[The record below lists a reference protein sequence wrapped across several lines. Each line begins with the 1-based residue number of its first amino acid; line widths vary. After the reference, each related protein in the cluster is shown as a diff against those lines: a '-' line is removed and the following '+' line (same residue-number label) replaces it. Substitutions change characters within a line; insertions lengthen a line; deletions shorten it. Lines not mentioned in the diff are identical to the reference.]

1 MAMAIRWKSV
11 TNVTETDM
19 LSSPVG
25 SAMAMATL
33 GVLHVQG
40 QAATN
45 ASPARVEAMTN
56 VVGVMVLAGMMERP
70 AFHVPAPAAMNAS
83 PARAEVMTT
92 ALRAAVMAEWNVMN
106 ATAMAK

>member
-1 MAMAIRWKSV
+1 
-11 TNVTETDM
+11 M
-19 LSSPVG
+19 LSSLVG
-25 SAMAMATL
+25 SAMAMGIL
-33 GVLHVQG
+33 GVLHVPER
-40 QAATN
+40 AAKI
-45 ASPARVEAMTN
+45 ASPAREEAMMN
-56 VVGVMVLAGMMERP
+56 VVDVMVLAGMMASP

>member
-1 MAMAIRWKSV
+1 M
-11 TNVTETDM
+11 TNATETAM
-19 LSSPVG
+19 LSSLVG
-25 SAMAMATL
+25 DAMVMGIL

-45 ASPARVEAMTN
+45 ASPAREEAMMN
-56 VVGVMVLAGMMERP
+56 VVDVMVLAGMMASP

-92 ALRAAVMAEWNVMN
+92 ALRAAVMAEWNVMS
-106 ATAMAK
+106 ATDMAK

>member
-1 MAMAIRWKSV
+1 MAMATRWKGA
-11 TNVTETDM
+11 TNVTETDI

-45 ASPARVEAMTN
+45 ASFARVAVMMN
-56 VVGVMVLAGMMERP
+56 VVIAMVTVRKDVLLVMVRDLFKIGMTRTRQ
-70 AFHVPAPAAMNAS
+70 HV
-83 PARAEVMTT
+83 RIVM
-92 ALRAAVMAEWNVMN
+92 VEDM
-106 ATAMAK
+106 

>member
-1 MAMAIRWKSV
+1 MAMATRWKSV

-45 ASPARVEAMTN
+45 ASFARVAVMMN
-56 VVGVMVLAGMMERP
+56 VVIAMVTVRKDVLLVMVRGLFKIGMTRTRQ
-70 AFHVPAPAAMNAS
+70 HV
-83 PARAEVMTT
+83 RIVM
-92 ALRAAVMAEWNVMN
+92 VEDM
-106 ATAMAK
+106 

>member
-1 MAMAIRWKSV
+1 MAMATRWKGV

-33 GVLHVQG
+33 GVLHVQA

-45 ASPARVEAMTN
+45 ASPARVEVMMN
-56 VVGVMVLAGMMERP
+56 VVGVMVLAGMMESL
-70 AFHVPAPAAMNAS
+70 AFHVMVLAAKSVSVVAG
-83 PARAEVMTT
+83 EVTMTV
-92 ALRAAVMAEWNVMN
+92 LRAMAQGE
-106 ATAMAK
+106 